1 VKVAYFFWYHVKPM
15 VNLEELFMAKKVVF
29 LLVMVFVLLLAS
41 VTALAAD
48 TDSSTPEAGFT
59 EDKASSEEVIP
70 EISIIDLETKYGD
83 VFFGDVQSNKE
94 IVSIVKDSDNGD
106 EGKRIYP
113 YDLRYFFEAMALEV
127 DTANPVIM
135 LMYIKADD
143 VYVPLV
149 DVNTGTNMTQEIYY
163 LNTTVD
169 LLYLGSSK
177 VNEIRIIAFRKNDI
191 DELTIDSNLQIID
204 IKKSVRPWNFIEKL
218 YFEIKG
224 IFN

>member
-1 VKVAYFFWYHVKPM
+1 
-15 VNLEELFMAKKVVF
+15 
-29 LLVMVFVLLLAS
+29 
-41 VTALAAD
+41 
-48 TDSSTPEAGFT
+48 
-59 EDKASSEEVIP
+59 
-70 EISIIDLETKYGD
+70 
-83 VFFGDVQSNKE
+83 
-94 IVSIVKDSDNGD
+94 
-106 EGKRIYP
+106 
-113 YDLRYFFEAMALEV
+113 MALEV